1 MAPLVSILVENLD
14 KMANAAAEKALSFFC
29 TVCLSHDIFCL
40 KICNYS
46 AATSKTGPQ
55 GAAVECCGKCLSRR

>member
-1 MAPLVSILVENLD
+1 MAPLVSILVENL
-14 KMANAAAEKALSFFC
+14 AAQAFFC